1 MYTIKQVRQITCV
14 ETNTTYTFTDEQW
27 QMAVNL
33 VIKAFGTAGL
43 NSIANQSIKANC
55 VSFLSEQLDMPSLQA
70 HFLIDAIVEIE
81 R

>member
-43 NSIANQSIKANC
+43 NSIANLLK
-55 VSFLSEQLDMPSLQA
+55 
-70 HFLIDAIVEIE
+70 LIV
-81 R
+81 